1 MSAQPVTP
9 VIDPAI
15 HALRPDFR
23 AVSLT
28 VTLAGPA
35 VADADAI
42 VAETLARAIGQVQA
56 GGPDWAAAHLD
67 DWRAAFRAFG
77 AKPARTPSSAEA
89 LRKRVIRDGALP
101 PAGLVVD
108 LYNAVSLAFAIPVG
122 GEDLEA
128 YRGAPRLIR
137 ASGTEPFDV
146 MKDGAPAIETPDPGE
161 VVWCDEAGVTCRRW
175 NWRQGLRTR
184 LTADS
189 RRLWFILEALGSMP
203 DTALA
208 AAGAAL
214 ADGVTR
220 IWPSAIFVQHTID
233 QRA

>member
-1 MSAQPVTP
+1 MLSKIQDQC
-9 VIDPAI
+9 I
-15 HALRPDFR
+15 RER
-23 AVSLT
+23 S
-28 VTLAGPA
+28 
-35 VADADAI
+35 
-42 VAETLARAIGQVQA
+42 Q
-56 GGPDWAAAHLD
+56 
-67 DWRAAFRAFG
+67 
-77 AKPARTPSSAEA
+77 SAEA
-89 LRKRVIRDGALP
+89 LRKRAIRDGALP

-214 ADGVTR
+214 ADGVMR
-220 IWPSAIFVQHTID
+220 IWPSSIIVRHNLD
-233 QRA
+233 PRH

>member
-1 MSAQPVTP
+1 MSVASVTP

-28 VTLAGPA
+28 VTLAGTA
-35 VADADAI
+35 AADAEAI
-42 VAETLARAIGQVQA
+42 AAEALTRAVEQVQD
-56 GGPDWAAAHLD
+56 GGPAWAAAHLD

-101 PAGLVVD
+101 PAGRIVD

-122 GEDLEA
+122 GEDLDT
-128 YRGAPRLIR
+128 YRGMPRLIR
-137 ASGTEPFDV
+137 ATGTEPFDV
-146 MKDGAPAIETPDPGE
+146 MKEGTATIETPEPGE

-184 LTADS
+184 LTAES

-208 AAGAAL
+208 AAGEAL
-214 ADGVTR
+214 ADGLTR
-220 IWPSAIFVQHTID
+220 IWPSSIIVRHNLD
-233 QRA
+233 PRN

>member
-1 MSAQPVTP
+1 MSALPVPP

-89 LRKRVIRDGALP
+89 LRKRAIRDGALP

-146 MKDGAPAIETPDPGE
+146 MKDGTPAIETPDPGE

-184 LTADS
+184 LTPGS
-189 RRLWFILEALGSMP
+189 QRLWFILEALVSMP
-203 DTALA
+203 DAELA
-208 AAGAAL
+208 AAGEAL
-214 ADGVTR
+214 AEGITR
-220 IWPSAIFVQHTID
+220 IWPDATIRGQTLTRSA
-233 QRA
+233 